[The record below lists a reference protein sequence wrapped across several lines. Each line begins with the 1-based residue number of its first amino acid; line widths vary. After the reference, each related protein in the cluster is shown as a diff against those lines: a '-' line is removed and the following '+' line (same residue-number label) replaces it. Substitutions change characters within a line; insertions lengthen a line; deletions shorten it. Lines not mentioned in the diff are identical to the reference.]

1 MQTGRI
7 YMKKQLLFTALFI
20 SSYVVLQA
28 QITAYPDTT
37 ICSGETVTLFSDASV
52 YCGDCYTYE
61 ELEYAPEE
69 TAGEDVTMVDDTYV
83 GPYDIGFEFCFFGE
97 LYSEFYI
104 CSNGWISFIEPGAGW
119 ASNWTPDG
127 PIPDAASNVPKAAIF
142 GPWTDWHTGLC
153 TGCVSY
159 ETVGVAPNRRLIV
172 QWEDVPL
179 FSCTSDEGTFQIV
192 LHETTNF
199 IDNHLVNVLVCPT
212 WDLGIST
219 QGLQNEDGTIAFA
232 VEDRNATDWEATEE
246 TWRWYTS
253 YISWYDDEG
262 TLVGNGPSIDV
273 APEETTV
280 YTVVQT
286 LCDGTEYSDE
296 VTVTVAENFSGTLD
310 ITDVSCGGLTDGA
323 ATITLDGAGPYTYDW
338 STGFS
343 GSNSISGLSAGTYS
357 VTVTAPDGCQKTFDF
372 DIIELEPLEL
382 VFDDVENAQCFG
394 YSNGSATIEVSGGA
408 VPYDITVN
416 GESTGSFLT
425 ELSAGDYLVEVTD
438 DNGCTTSS
446 TLTITEPDEIFITG
460 SADVAITYGL
470 STTLTAETNTL
481 DLTGV
486 TWAPDGG
493 VLGCEDDPCFIYTVT
508 PVVTTEYYVSITDE
522 NGCFAIDTILVT
534 VIYSNEVLV
543 PNAFTP
549 NGDNVN
555 DLFQGIAYN
564 LNSYHMVIYN
574 RWGQLVYETNTADY
588 YAGWDGKYQGEEQEM
603 GTYVYFVEALF
614 NTGVSYSG
622 QGSFQLIR

>member
-1 MQTGRI
+1 
-7 YMKKQLLFTALFI
+7 
-20 SSYVVLQA
+20 
-28 QITAYPDTT
+28 
-37 ICSGETVTLFSDASV
+37 
-52 YCGDCYTYE
+52 
-61 ELEYAPEE
+61 
-69 TAGEDVTMVDDTYV
+69 
-83 GPYDIGFEFCFFGE
+83 
-97 LYSEFYI
+97 
-104 CSNGWISFIEPGAGW
+104 
-119 ASNWTPDG
+119 
-127 PIPDAASNVPKAAIF
+127 
-142 GPWTDWHTGLC
+142 
-153 TGCVSY
+153 
-159 ETVGVAPNRRLIV
+159 
-172 QWEDVPL
+172 
-179 FSCTSDEGTFQIV
+179 
-192 LHETTNF
+192 
-199 IDNHLVNVLVCPT
+199 
-212 WDLGIST
+212 
-219 QGLQNEDGTIAFA
+219 
-232 VEDRNATDWEATEE
+232 
-246 TWRWYTS
+246 
-253 YISWYDDEG
+253 
-262 TLVGNGPSIDV
+262 
-273 APEETTV
+273 
-280 YTVVQT
+280 
-286 LCDGTEYSDE
+286 
-296 VTVTVAENFSGTLD
+296 
-310 ITDVSCGGLTDGA
+310 
-323 ATITLDGAGPYTYDW
+323 
-338 STGFS
+338 
-343 GSNSISGLSAGTYS
+343 
-357 VTVTAPDGCQKTFDF
+357 
-372 DIIELEPLEL
+372 
-382 VFDDVENAQCFG
+382 
-394 YSNGSATIEVSGGA
+394 
-408 VPYDITVN
+408 
-416 GESTGSFLT
+416 
-425 ELSAGDYLVEVTD
+425 
-438 DNGCTTSS
+438 SS